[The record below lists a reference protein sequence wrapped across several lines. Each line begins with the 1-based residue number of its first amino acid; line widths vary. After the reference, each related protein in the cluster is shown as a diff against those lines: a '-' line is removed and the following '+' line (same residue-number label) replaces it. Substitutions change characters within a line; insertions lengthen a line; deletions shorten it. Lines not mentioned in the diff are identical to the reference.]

1 MSEIHFVASKFEFLC
16 HLTYKMYLQIVGNTY
31 KVLQINLIGRY
42 FSLVISEISMTNM
55 SVFVARRQE
64 KLLLYS
70 LRSKRFRWAFCTKE
84 IFFLHF
90 FVCSRSGFRTQNATE
105 TQSPAQTY
113 FRFVSLSWRRNT
125 WQAQRTSAHEANGN
139 ATCHRLVIVRVFI

>member
-31 KVLQINLIGRY
+31 KVLQINLIGMY

-70 LRSKRFRWAFCTKE
+70 LWSKRFRWAFCTKE
-84 IFFLHF
+84 IFFFALFCLLSFWVSHTKRHGN
-90 FVCSRSGFRTQNATE
+90 VVSCADVLQVRLTLLEEKHVA
-105 TQSPAQTY
+105 SPKNICA
-113 FRFVSLSWRRNT
+113 
-125 WQAQRTSAHEANGN
+125 
-139 ATCHRLVIVRVFI
+139 